1 MNGSTVFSK
10 LDMNMGF
17 HPIEIEEGSSDT
29 TTFSAGATFYRYRTS
44 SFGVNSAPEQYQNIF
59 KQTITDCPSATNV
72 ADDIVVYEQ
81 TTEEHESNLVTL
93 LERLQERNRT
103 LNKDKCKI
111 EMNQIVF
118 MGLLLSEHG
127 VGPTEEKVRAV
138 HETEP
143 PTSVAEVWSFL
154 GLISFSSSF
163 SPDFATIAEPLQKLT
178 RQDTKWK

>member
-1 MNGSTVFSK
+1 MT
-10 LDMNMGF
+10 LLYM
-17 HPIEIEEGSSDT
+17 
-29 TTFSAGATFYRYRTS
+29 
-44 SFGVNSAPEQYQNIF
+44 
-59 KQTITDCPSATNV
+59 TNR
-72 ADDIVVYEQ
+72 

-143 PTSVAEVWSFL
+143 PTRVTEVWSFL

-163 SPDFATIAEPLQKLT
+163 SPDFATTAEPLQKLT
-178 RQDTKWK
+178 RQDTK

>member
-29 TTFSAGATFYRYRTS
+29 TTFSAGATFYRYKTS
-44 SFGVNSAPEQYQNIF
+44 RFGVNSAPEQYQNIF

-72 ADDIVVYEQ
+72 ADDIIVYEQ

-103 LNKDKCKI
+103 LNKDKCKNWNESNCFYGTASKWAWRGI
-111 EMNQIVF
+111 NR
-118 MGLLLSEHG
+118 GKG
-127 VGPTEEKVRAV
+127 K
-138 HETEP
+138 
-143 PTSVAEVWSFL
+143 
-154 GLISFSSSF
+154 SSSWNRA
-163 SPDFATIAEPLQKLT
+163 PY
-178 RQDTKWK
+178 